1 MVRVTAGDRVFDVM
15 LELREVRD
23 TLEREGY
30 DAEDLNELCEDA
42 HQVVQRLD
50 EEGL

>member
-1 MVRVTAGDRVFDVM
+1 MTAGDRVFDVM
-15 LELREVRD
+15 LELQDVRD

-30 DAEDLNELCEDA
+30 DVKDLDELTQDA
-42 HQVVQRLD
+42 LEVVSRLD

>member
-1 MVRVTAGDRVFDVM
+1 MTAGDRVFDVM
-15 LELREVRD
+15 LELQDVRD

-30 DAEDLNELCEDA
+30 DVKDLDELTQAALE
-42 HQVVQRLD
+42 VVSRLN